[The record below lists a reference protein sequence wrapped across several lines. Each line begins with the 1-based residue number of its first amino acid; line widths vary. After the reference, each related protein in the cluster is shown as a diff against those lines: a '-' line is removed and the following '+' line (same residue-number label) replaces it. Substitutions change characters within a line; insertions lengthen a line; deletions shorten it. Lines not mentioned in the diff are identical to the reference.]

1 MFAFGF
7 LGAAKFNYDLVGQQ
21 LAMQPLDL
29 NLLTMPDLPGGLF
42 YVKSGDICPGDN
54 GKCEKP
60 KQCQRDRNNP

>member
-42 YVKSGDICPGDN
+42 YVK
-54 GKCEKP
+54 
-60 KQCQRDRNNP
+60 R